1 MSNGSPGTI
10 RLGTTTEDERDC
22 YGVQED
28 EIVGE
33 SFDDKS
39 VGNKYTG
46 KKNITEMIVVIIFM
60 EFPLEKG
67 YVVEEEQAEVDT
79 EIDEVDLREA
89 RLVMQVEL
97 LSHLLRT
104 VSIEV
109 LQISPKVEK
118 MISTDD
124 SLYGNLITLVV
135 AYSYSSS

>member
-1 MSNGSPGTI
+1 
-10 RLGTTTEDERDC
+10 
-22 YGVQED
+22 
-28 EIVGE
+28 
-33 SFDDKS
+33 
-39 VGNKYTG
+39 
-46 KKNITEMIVVIIFM
+46 MIVVIIFM
-60 EFPLEKG
+60 EFPVEKG

>member
-1 MSNGSPGTI
+1 
-10 RLGTTTEDERDC
+10 
-22 YGVQED
+22 
-28 EIVGE
+28 
-33 SFDDKS
+33 
-39 VGNKYTG
+39 
-46 KKNITEMIVVIIFM
+46 MIVVIIFI
-60 EFPLEKG
+60 EFPVEKG

-109 LQISPKVEK
+109 LQISPKAEK

-124 SLYGNLITLVV
+124 SLYGNLTTLVV

>member
-1 MSNGSPGTI
+1 
-10 RLGTTTEDERDC
+10 
-22 YGVQED
+22 
-28 EIVGE
+28 
-33 SFDDKS
+33 
-39 VGNKYTG
+39 
-46 KKNITEMIVVIIFM
+46 MIVVIIFM
-60 EFPLEKG
+60 EFPVEKG
-67 YVVEEEQAEVDT
+67 YEEQAEVDT

-109 LQISPKVEK
+109 LQISPKAEK

-124 SLYGNLITLVV
+124 SLYGNLTTLVV

>member
-1 MSNGSPGTI
+1 MN
-10 RLGTTTEDERDC
+10 
-22 YGVQED
+22 
-28 EIVGE
+28 
-33 SFDDKS
+33 
-39 VGNKYTG
+39 
-46 KKNITEMIVVIIFM
+46 VVIIFM
-60 EFPLEKG
+60 EFPVEKG

-124 SLYGNLITLVV
+124 SLYGNSTTSVV
-135 AYSYSSS
+135 AYSYLSS